1 MREYFTC
8 PCCGYITLESEH
20 EYDICPICF
29 WEDDWIQFEE
39 VDLQDGANKVSL
51 RQAQKNY
58 IEFGACEKEMLCH
71 VRKPTV
77 YDIKDENWNVLYKGD
92 EL

>member
-29 WEDDWIQFEE
+29 GKMIGFN
-39 VDLQDGANKVSL
+39 LK
-51 RQAQKNY
+51 K
-58 IEFGACEKEMLCH
+58 
-71 VRKPTV
+71 
-77 YDIKDENWNVLYKGD
+77 
-92 EL
+92 